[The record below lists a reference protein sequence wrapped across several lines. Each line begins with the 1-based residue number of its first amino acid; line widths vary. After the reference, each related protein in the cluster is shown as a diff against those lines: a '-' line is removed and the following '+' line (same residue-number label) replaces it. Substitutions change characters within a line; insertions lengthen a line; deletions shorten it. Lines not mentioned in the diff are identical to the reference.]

1 MLFLN
6 FSLVCLFELA
16 RELLSQLIFVVM
28 ISAS

>member
-1 MLFLN
+1 VFFLN

-16 RELLSQLIFVVM
+16 RELLLQLIFVVM